1 VTNGAVRELPQV
13 KDSGLQLFAGSVAV
27 SRAYAHIFDFGSE
40 VTVGGLVVQP
50 GDLMHGDR
58 HGILTVPNGI
68 ALEIPAVAAKLR
80 RADKEVIDFCR
91 SPEFSV
97 DKLRHVIKG
106 MS

>member
-1 VTNGAVRELPQV
+1 
-13 KDSGLQLFAGSVAV
+13 
-27 SRAYAHIFDFGSE
+27 
-40 VTVGGLVVQP
+40 
-50 GDLMHGDR
+50 MHGDR

>member
-1 VTNGAVRELPQV
+1 
-13 KDSGLQLFAGSVAV
+13 
-27 SRAYAHIFDFGSE
+27 
-40 VTVGGLVVQP
+40 VQP

-97 DKLRHVIKG
+97 DKLRQVVRG
-106 MS
+106 SS